1 MALFIS
7 HKVMHLIKSA
17 YYIALLWSSCPE
29 QTHLSGLIKV
39 MLEVLSKSCKKGLAL
54 ALALLLVD
62 QTHSFKFSILH
73 FTTAATSTTS
83 QVHTREHLRVGEI
96 MKQPNDVLKQI
107 KKIFKKDNK
116 KIK

>member
-1 MALFIS
+1 
-7 HKVMHLIKSA
+7 MHLIKSA

-39 MLEVLSKSCKKGLAL
+39 MLEVLSKSCKKGL

-96 MKQPNDVLKQI
+96 MKQPNDALKQI